1 MVPNTELIALF
12 DRLPGLDR
20 GELFALAGA
29 HRSNDSARQDAW
41 KAVLEVVAANR
52 AERELDRLRSEVGAW
67 ATHLGSIT
75 GQEAGSGMVDVLM
88 ADARRAAAP
97 AILDAA
103 VALLLGARLTERDR
117 TVLLLPWT
125 RTFADEDESR

>member
-1 MVPNTELIALF
+1 VKPNTELVALF

-20 GELFALAGA
+20 GELFSLAGA
-29 HRSNDSARQDAW
+29 HRSNDAALQDAW
-41 KAVLEVVAANR
+41 KAVREVVSATH
-52 AERELDRLRSEVGAW
+52 AERDLDHLRAEVGAW

-75 GQEAGSGMVDVLM
+75 GQEAGSGMADILM

-103 VALLLGARLTERDR
+103 VALLLGARLPERHR
-117 TVLLLPWT
+117 TVLLVPWM
-125 RTFADEDESR
+125 RTFAE